1 MTFPFWGFN
10 WVVLNYNQ
18 NTWDMKMRS
27 PDTLHHVG
35 TYGTTPLYW
44 HLASTGMRD
53 IENSVNCMLSFAP
66 VPRVTWITK
75 ISVVLM

>member
-1 MTFPFWGFN
+1 
-10 WVVLNYNQ
+10 
-18 NTWDMKMRS
+18 MRS
-27 PDTLHHVG
+27 PDTFHHVG

-44 HLASTGMRD
+44 YLASRGMRD

-66 VPRVTWITK
+66 VPRVTWVTK